1 MTNKQYF
8 VNISSQEIVFRGII
22 LFEQHNS
29 YIILTDNNNLEIPE
43 KLIYYLKYQIKRF
56 CIQNSERN
64 PHKIMEYAKKEIERY
79 QKTINNINVNQY
91 KNQLMFISMDNF
103 ITLRLLSEDEFI
115 RFRQV
120 DKIIKEIII

>member
-8 VNISSQEIVFRGII
+8 VNISSQEIIFRGII

-29 YIILTDNNNLEIPE
+29 YIILTDNDNLEIPE

-64 PHKIMEYAKKEIERY
+64 PHKIMEFAKREIERY
-79 QKTINNINVNQY
+79 QKTSNDINDNQY

-103 ITLRLLSEDEFI
+103 ITLRLLSDDEFT
-115 RFRQV
+115 RFKQV
-120 DKIIKEIII
+120 DKIIREIII

>member
-8 VNISSQEIVFRGII
+8 VNISSQEIIFRGII

-29 YIILTDNNNLEIPE
+29 YIILTDNDNLEIPE

-64 PHKIMEYAKKEIERY
+64 PHKIMEFAKREIERY
-79 QKTINNINVNQY
+79 QKTSNDINVNQY
-91 KNQLMFISMDNF
+91 KNQLIFINMDNF
-103 ITLRLLSEDEFI
+103 ITLRLLSDDEFT
-115 RFRQV
+115 RFKQV
-120 DKIIKEIII
+120 DKIIREIII

>member
-8 VNISSQEIVFRGII
+8 VNISSQEIIFRGII

-29 YIILTDNNNLEIPE
+29 YIILTDNDNLEIPE

-64 PHKIMEYAKKEIERY
+64 PHKIMEFAKREIERY
-79 QKTINNINVNQY
+79 QKTSNDINVNQY

-103 ITLRLLSEDEFI
+103 ITLRLLSDDEFT
-115 RFRQV
+115 RFKQV
-120 DKIIKEIII
+120 DKIIREIII

>member
-8 VNISSQEIVFRGII
+8 VIISSQEIVFRGII